1 MAIVYSTGPN
11 RQPDGLNASYSAAAP
26 SYQAGES
33 TADFDDLLA
42 WLGRPLLIARVAQ
55 AGRL

>member
-1 MAIVYSTGPN
+1 MYSTGPN
-11 RQPDGLNASYSAAAP
+11 RQADGLNASYSAGAP

-33 TADFDDLLA
+33 TADFDDLLV